1 LKFGFAEAFSDSENT
16 TSAPQ
21 QNVYQ
26 NLPLSE
32 TLPSRQFRLLHFS
45 TISERLILYSIM
57 PTYAVLG
64 ATGNTGQSLLNVLTQ
79 TPSNKI
85 HAYCR
90 SRSKLKTLQ
99 PNVVTSPNVQ
109 VFEGSLSNQETIR
122 DCIKHTHAVFLAVA
136 VSGNVPGNTIARDT
150 ARVVI
155 AALKESRD
163 SNATIKLPKLIVLSA
178 AAIEPAFNKDIPTL
192 ALNLLLCAESNI
204 YNDLIAAES
213 LLRNEQS
220 WLSVTFVKP
229 GALTIDT
236 QKGHRLTMQS
246 PKGVV
251 SFMDLAAAMVEVADA
266 GDEYEWKAVSVDPVA
281 ENVAFPWQNVPLLV
295 KGLVYHFF
303 PWAYQ
308 WLG

>member
-1 LKFGFAEAFSDSENT
+1 
-16 TSAPQ
+16 
-21 QNVYQ
+21 
-26 NLPLSE
+26 
-32 TLPSRQFRLLHFS
+32 
-45 TISERLILYSIM
+45 M

-64 ATGNTGQSLLNVLTQ
+64 ATGNTGQSLLSVLSQNPT
-79 TPSNKI
+79 NRI

-90 SRSKLKTLQ
+90 SATKLERLQ
-99 PNVVTSPNVQ
+99 PDAVANSNVN
-109 VFEGSLSNQETIR
+109 VFEGGLSNTDIIR
-122 DCIKHTHAVFLAVA
+122 DCIKDTHAVFLAVA
-136 VSGNVPGNTIARDT
+136 VSGNVPGNTIAQDT

-155 AALKESRD
+155 AALKELRA
-163 SNATIKLPKLIVLSA
+163 SNKASKLPKLIVLSA
-178 AAIEPAFNKDIPTL
+178 APTQPEFTKDMPAF

-236 QKGHRLTMQS
+236 RKGHKLTLQG

-266 GDEYEWKAVSVDPVA
+266 GDQYEWKAVSVEAVA
-281 ENVAFPWQNVPLLV
+281 SDVAFPWQNVPLLV
-295 KGLVYHFF
+295 KGLVFHFF
-303 PWAYQ
+303 PWAYA